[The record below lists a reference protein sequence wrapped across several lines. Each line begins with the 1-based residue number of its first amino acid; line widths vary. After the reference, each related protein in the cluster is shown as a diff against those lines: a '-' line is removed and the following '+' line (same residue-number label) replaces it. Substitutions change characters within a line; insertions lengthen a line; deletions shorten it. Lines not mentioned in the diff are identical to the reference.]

1 MSSGVSRY
9 GDREITRGVVEALR
23 PALAV
28 DAAAIAQLAARDV
41 AQLLGLTGLEAAL
54 AVCET
59 HRGPSRPR
67 DIEHLI
73 ARITRVADA
82 AEAEGSLAAFL
93 AADRELQSLASHLE
107 QVVWEA
113 PNVTSPAATYAVL
126 DQLAGLAFE
135 PTEGLPNARI
145 AAPVAAALRAAL
157 DWLGVDDR
165 TRTQVSV
172 QDSALE
178 LAVRVSF
185 EAGLAPAGAVLA
197 SVEGSLGAATD
208 DRWVLRLPLATA
220 RPSFLLV
227 RQGHV
232 GLALPWHAVARLRM
246 LREAERTEL
255 PETLLTPLVPFG
267 EVGGERPAALLA
279 LGLRRAW
286 FTADRIVWRIV
297 AEAEDADIAS
307 PVAGLTQMVTVDDEH
322 RYWVVDAAMM
332 LRGVEPASV
341 PAPAPRPRA
350 SLLLDEGNVQRLDA
364 TPDEPRRE
372 APTPS
377 AVAPRP
383 VASPVAVQPV
393 EDPFAVLDD
402 LLPAIGSE
410 APEELPTAR
419 PLAAAPVTAP
429 PTASAVPAAKP
440 AAFTPKIE
448 ILHPEELL
456 GPREAVATQPL
467 PATTIA
473 PTPQRLS
480 VADVAPLAAILPRPR
495 RALVVDDSL
504 VARIF
509 LTRMLEQRGFP
520 VTTAENSA
528 ELWAELSSKAFGVVF
543 VDVCLP
549 DARGRAHLERVLDLR
564 AQSPEPFAVVV
575 LTRDH
580 DDELV
585 AEGAGARL
593 MLRKPFE
600 SAALDQLLMKLPLQ
614 PEDLR

>member
-23 PALAV
+23 PALSA
-28 DAAAIAQLAARDV
+28 DASAITRLAARDV

-54 AVCET
+54 AVCES
-59 HRGPSRPR
+59 HVGQPRPR
-67 DIEHLI
+67 DIEHL
-73 ARITRVADA
+73 ADRITRVADA
-82 AEAEGSLAAFL
+82 AESAGSLAAFIS
-93 AADRELQSLASHLE
+93 ADPELQSMASHLE
-107 QVVWEA
+107 QVVWDA
-113 PNVTSPAATYAVL
+113 PSTASPAATYAVL
-126 DQLAGLAFE
+126 DQLGGLSFD
-135 PTEGLPNARI
+135 PTEGLANARV

-165 TRTQVSV
+165 VRTRVSV

-178 LAVRVSF
+178 LSVRVPF

-197 SVEGSLGAATD
+197 SVDGSLGATD
-208 DRWVLRLPLATA
+208 DERWALRLPLATA

-246 LREAERTEL
+246 LRETERAQLAEPML
-255 PETLLTPLVPFG
+255 PPLSPFG
-267 EVGGERPAALLA
+267 EAGGERPAALIA

-286 FTADRIVWRIV
+286 FMADRIVWRIV

-307 PVAGLTQMVTVDDEH
+307 PVAGLTQMITVDDEH
-322 RYWVVDAAMM
+322 RYWVVDPAML
-332 LRGVEPASV
+332 LRGVESIRV

-350 SLLLDEGNVQRLDA
+350 SLLLGEEHVQRIDA
-364 TPDEPRRE
+364 
-372 APTPS
+372 APS
-377 AVAPRP
+377 APSMAVAERSAPAP
-383 VASPVAVQPV
+383 VSVQAPPMVTPV

-402 LLPAIGSE
+402 LLPSIGSE
-410 APEELPTAR
+410 VPEALPTKR
-419 PLAAAPVTAP
+419 P
-429 PTASAVPAAKP
+429 AS
-440 AAFTPKIE
+440 FTPTIE

-456 GPREAVATQPL
+456 GPCESTVPHSVTAVTAVIAA
-467 PATTIA
+467 PA
-473 PTPQRLS
+473 RLG
-480 VADVAPLAAILPRPR
+480 VADVAPLEPILPRPR

-520 VTTAENSA
+520 VVTAENSA
-528 ELWAELSSKAFGVVF
+528 ELWAELGSQSFGVVF

-549 DARGRAHLERVLDLR
+549 DARGRAHLERVLDVR
-564 AQSPEPFAVVV
+564 ASSREPFAVVV

-600 SAALDQLLMKLPLQ
+600 SVALDQLLMKLPLQ
-614 PEDLR
+614 SEDLH

>member
-23 PALAV
+23 PALAAEAPPI
-28 DAAAIAQLAARDV
+28 DRLAARDV

-54 AVCET
+54 AVCEAHAGQT
-59 HRGPSRPR
+59 RPR
-67 DIEHLI
+67 DIENL
-73 ARITRVADA
+73 AERIRRVADA
-82 AEAEGSLAAFL
+82 AETAGSLAAFL
-93 AADRELQSLASHLE
+93 SVDPELQSLASHLE

-113 PNVTSPAATYAVL
+113 PSVVSPAATYAL
-126 DQLAGLAFE
+126 LEQLGGLSFE
-135 PTEGLPNARI
+135 PTDALVHARV

-165 TRTQVSV
+165 VRTRVSV

-178 LAVRVSF
+178 LSVRVTF

-197 SVEGSLGAATD
+197 SVEGSLGAAED
-208 DRWVLRLPLATA
+208 ERWALRLPLAAA

-232 GLALPWHAVARLRM
+232 GLALPWHAVTRLRM
-246 LREAERTEL
+246 LREAERTQLAEPML
-255 PETLLTPLVPFG
+255 APLVPFG
-267 EVGGERPAALLA
+267 EVGGERPAALIA

-286 FTADRIVWRIV
+286 FMADRVVWRIV
-297 AEAEDADIAS
+297 AEAGDADIVS
-307 PVAGLTQMVTVDDEH
+307 PVAGLTQMITVDDQH
-322 RYWVVDAAMM
+322 RYWVVDPTVL

-341 PAPAPRPRA
+341 PASTLRPRT
-350 SLLLDEGNVQRLDA
+350 SLLLGEEHVQRIDA
-364 TPDEPRRE
+364 APSALRVVVAEPSTPDPISVQ
-372 APTPS
+372 APNVIT
-377 AVAPRP
+377 R
-383 VASPVAVQPV
+383 V

-402 LLPAIGSE
+402 LLPAIGSQAPEALSTSRPLAE
-410 APEELPTAR
+410 APA
-419 PLAAAPVTAP
+419 LAAAPCAP
-429 PTASAVPAAKP
+429 QSAS
-440 AAFTPKIE
+440 FTPTIE

-456 GPREAVATQPL
+456 GPREAIVEQPVIVAT
-467 PATTIA
+467 AA
-473 PTPQRLS
+473 PPQLG
-480 VADVAPLAAILPRPR
+480 VADVAPLESILPRPR

-520 VTTAENSA
+520 VVTAENSA
-528 ELWAELSSKAFGVVF
+528 ELWAELGSKAFGVVF
-543 VDVCLP
+543 VDICLP

-564 AQSPEPFAVVV
+564 ARSREPFALVV

-600 SAALDQLLMKLPLQ
+600 STALDQLLMKLPLQ
-614 PEDLR
+614 PKDLH

>member
-28 DAAAIAQLAARDV
+28 DASAIARLAARDV

-54 AVCET
+54 AVCEAQV
-59 HRGPSRPR
+59 GKPRPR
-67 DIEHLI
+67 DIEHL
-73 ARITRVADA
+73 AERITRVVDA

-93 AADRELQSLASHLE
+93 SVDRELQTLASHLE

-113 PNVTSPAATYAVL
+113 PSVVSPAATYAVL
-126 DQLAGLAFE
+126 EQLGGLSFDPCEGLA
-135 PTEGLPNARI
+135 NARV
-145 AAPVAAALRAAL
+145 AAPVAAALRAVL

-165 TRTQVSV
+165 VRTCVSV

-178 LAVRVSF
+178 LSVRVTF

-197 SVEGSLGAATD
+197 SVEGSLGAAED
-208 DRWVLRLPLATA
+208 ERWALRVPLATA

-232 GLALPWHAVARLRM
+232 GLALPWHAVARLCM
-246 LREAERTEL
+246 LREAERTQLAE
-255 PETLLTPLVPFG
+255 PTLAPLVPFG
-267 EVGGERPAALLA
+267 ELGGERPAALIA

-286 FTADRIVWRIV
+286 FVADRIVWRIV

-322 RYWVVDAAMM
+322 RYWVVDPTVL
-332 LRGVEPASV
+332 LRSVEPTSV
-341 PAPAPRPRA
+341 PALAPRSRS
-350 SLLLDEGNVQRLDA
+350 SLLLGEEHVQRIDA
-364 TPDEPRRE
+364 ATSAPRIAVAEPSTPPPVSVQ
-372 APTPS
+372 APTVVMPL
-377 AVAPRP
+377 
-383 VASPVAVQPV
+383 
-393 EDPFAVLDD
+393 EDPFAMLDD

-410 APEELPTAR
+410 VPEALPTNQ
-419 PLAAAPVTAP
+419 PLAAAPVVAAAP
-429 PTASAVPAAKP
+429 SAPSAPQPAS
-440 AAFTPKIE
+440 FTPKIE
-448 ILHPEELL
+448 ILQSQELL
-456 GPREAVATQPL
+456 GPRESIAPQ
-467 PATTIA
+467 PATAVIA
-473 PTPQRLS
+473 APERLG
-480 VADVAPLAAILPRPR
+480 VADVAPLEPILPRPR

-520 VTTAENSA
+520 VVTAENSA
-528 ELWAELSSKAFGVVF
+528 ELWAELGSKAFGVVF
-543 VDVCLP
+543 VDICLP

-564 AQSPEPFAVVV
+564 ARSREPFAVVV

-600 SAALDQLLMKLPLQ
+600 STALDQLLMKLPLQ
-614 PEDLR
+614 PEDLH

>member
-1 MSSGVSRY
+1 MSRY

-23 PALAV
+23 PALA
-28 DAAAIAQLAARDV
+28 ANASPISLLAARDV

-59 HRGPSRPR
+59 HVGQPRPR
-67 DIEHLI
+67 DIEHL
-73 ARITRVADA
+73 AERITRVADA
-82 AEAEGSLAAFL
+82 AETDGSLAAFL
-93 AADRELQSLASHLE
+93 SVDAELQSLASHLE

-113 PNVTSPAATYAVL
+113 PTVASPTATYAVL
-126 DQLAGLAFE
+126 EQLGGLSFDT
-135 PTEGLPNARI
+135 TEGLAHARV

-165 TRTQVSV
+165 VRTRVSV

-178 LAVRVSF
+178 LSVRVTF
-185 EAGLAPAGAVLA
+185 EAGLAPAAAVLA
-197 SVEGSLGAATD
+197 SVEGSLGAAED
-208 DRWVLRLPLATA
+208 ERWALRLPLATA

-232 GLALPWHAVARLRM
+232 GLALPWHAVARLCM
-246 LREAERTEL
+246 QSEAERTQLAEPML
-255 PETLLTPLVPFG
+255 APLVPFG
-267 EVGGERPAALLA
+267 ELSGERPAALIA

-286 FTADRIVWRIV
+286 FMADRIVWRIV

-307 PVAGLTQMVTVDDEH
+307 PVAGLTQMVSVDDEH
-322 RYWVVDAAMM
+322 RYWVVDPAVL
-332 LRGVEPASV
+332 LRGVEPTSV

-350 SLLLDEGNVQRLDA
+350 SMLLGEENVQRID
-364 TPDEPRRE
+364 
-372 APTPS
+372 
-377 AVAPRP
+377 APRSAP
-383 VASPVAVQPV
+383 RIAAAEPSTPAPAAVPAPAVVTPV

-402 LLPAIGSE
+402 LLPAIGSQVPE
-410 APEELPTAR
+410 ALPTNR
-419 PLAAAPVTAP
+419 PLAEATVVAATPSEPSP
-429 PTASAVPAAKP
+429 PSARQPAS
-440 AAFTPKIE
+440 FTPKIE
-448 ILHPEELL
+448 ILHPEQCLS
-456 GPREAVATQPL
+456 PRESIVRQPVTAVIGL
-467 PATTIA
+467 PH
-473 PTPQRLS
+473 RLG
-480 VADVAPLAAILPRPR
+480 VADVAPLEGIVPRPR

-520 VTTAENSA
+520 VVTAENSA
-528 ELWAELSSKAFGVVF
+528 ELWAELGSKSFAVVF

-564 AQSPEPFAVVV
+564 ARSREPFAVVV

-593 MLRKPFE
+593 VLRKPFE
-600 SAALDQLLMKLPLQ
+600 STALDQLLMKLPLQ
-614 PEDLR
+614 PEDLH